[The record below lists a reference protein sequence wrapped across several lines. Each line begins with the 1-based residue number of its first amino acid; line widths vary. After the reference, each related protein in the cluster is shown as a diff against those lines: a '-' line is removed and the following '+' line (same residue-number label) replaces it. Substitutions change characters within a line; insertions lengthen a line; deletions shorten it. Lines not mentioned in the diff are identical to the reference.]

1 VKSTFTSSG
10 HSSRSNHA
18 SQGHTGQQ
26 NHKMKIHVS
35 GLQLGMYVCELDRPW
50 LETPFLMQGF
60 LLETLS
66 DIETVQEICEHVFI
80 DEVHDVW
87 IPTEARSVLD
97 APAKKPKYI
106 NKIPARQEHEQIQA
120 FHAETKRLTKTLL
133 DEVRLGNALNIE
145 QVKKTVHDCV
155 DSIIRNPDALM
166 WLSKIKDKDEYT
178 AEHSMNV
185 GILAINFGR
194 HLGRDRDDLEKL
206 GLCGMLHDIG
216 KTRTPIEV
224 LNKEGAFSP
233 DEFAIMRRHAEDGQ
247 RILLGNH
254 GVYYGC
260 VDVCHNHHEAL
271 DGSGYPRGLKAHAI
285 NDFTRI
291 VTICDVYDA
300 ITSDRCYKKGR
311 SSLDALK
318 ILYEGRG
325 KKFDS
330 RMVVE
335 FIRCIGLYP
344 VGSIVELEN
353 NSIGIVV
360 SNNYR
365 DKRLPRV
372 YLIID
377 EAAQMIEK
385 PFTLDLAKLTR
396 EEDLAPYK
404 IRKVLPNGSHGI
416 TLQDYV
422 KKGLRL
428 E

>member
-1 VKSTFTSSG
+1 MKTTFVGTG
-10 HSSRSNHA
+10 R
-18 SQGHTGQQ
+18 TGQQ

-60 LLETLS
+60 LLETPS
-66 DIETVQEICEHVFI
+66 DIETVQEICEYVFI
-80 DEVHDVW
+80 DEVRDVW
-87 IPTEARSVLD
+87 IPPEQRAILE
-97 APAKKPKYI
+97 KKPQKPRYI
-106 NKIPARQEHEQIQA
+106 HQIPARQEQDKIQD
-120 FHAETKRLTKTLL
+120 FHTEAKRLTKTLL

-145 QVKKTVHDCV
+145 QVKQTVHDCV
-155 DSIIRNPDALM
+155 DSIIRQPDALM
-166 WLSKIKDKDEYT
+166 WLSKIKDKDQYT
-178 AEHSMNV
+178 AEHSLNV

-194 HLGRDRDDLEKL
+194 HLGKERDDLEKL

-233 DEFAIMRRHAEDGQ
+233 DEYAIMKRHAEDGR

-254 GVYYGC
+254 GVYHGC

-271 DGSGYPRGLKAHAI
+271 DGSGYPRGLKDHNI
-285 NDFTRI
+285 NEFTRI
-291 VTICDVYDA
+291 VTLCDVYDA
-300 ITSDRCYKKGR
+300 ITSDRCYKKGK

-330 RMVVE
+330 RLVVE

-353 NSIGIVV
+353 NSVGIVV

-377 EAAQMIEK
+377 ETGQMIDK